1 MNEQDNLQIQ
11 ALPAQPVKD
20 DRAGWQASWQQQGQL
35 WRSEPEIDNER
46 QQFLAERRAMQP
58 DVRQGIY
65 PFVNM
70 KLSRADIEWL
80 LATHENGRGPV
91 DYSDQSQRERV
102 GLDLRGAD
110 LRGVDLHNLPLARTI
125 GDVAWREWPD
135 LTEEQHILAAIHF
148 EKADLK
154 GAHLEGA
161 ELEYA
166 LFDGT
171 DLRQAH
177 LQGANLAAAQMQR
190 AYLEGADFNGAD
202 FWLAHLDAAFIWAT
216 NLAGTN
222 LSQVHLQEA
231 HIDARVILVNE
242 QGVGPRMVDAH
253 LGDVNLAAINWSQVK
268 MLGDEYT
275 ARQKERDGKLKDR
288 DTRLNEY
295 EEAVRANRQLAVILQ
310 AQGLNEE
317 SARFAYHAQVLQRKL
332 LWLQGPQK
340 FGSYLFSL
348 FLAML
353 TGYGYRMWRIIIVYV
368 VVVSIFALLYFTL
381 SFHTPSSLTLEQA
394 YILSITAFHGRVFSS
409 PFAIGSA
416 QSIVTAFEAVTG
428 FVFEGVFIAMLAQ
441 RFFGK

>member
-1 MNEQDNLQIQ
+1 MNEQNTSQMR
-11 ALPAQPVKD
+11 ALPQPSSN
-20 DRAGWQASWQQQGQL
+20 DRAGWQAYWQQQGQL
-35 WRSEPEIDNER
+35 WRSEPEIDSER
-46 QQFLAERRAMQP
+46 QQYLAECRAMKP
-58 DVRQGIY
+58 DIRQGIY
-65 PFVNM
+65 PFKDI
-70 KLSRADIEWL
+70 KLNRADVEWL

-91 DYSDQSQRERV
+91 AFSDGSQRQRV
-102 GLDLRGAD
+102 GLDLRGVD

-166 LFDGT
+166 YFEGT

-177 LQGANLAAAQMQR
+177 LQDANLAAAQMQR
-190 AYLEGADFNGAD
+190 AYLEGADFSGAD
-202 FWLAHLDAAFIWAT
+202 FWLAHLDEAFIWAT
-216 NLAGTN
+216 HLAGTN

-231 HIDARVILVNE
+231 HIDHRVVLVNE
-242 QGVGPRMVDAH
+242 QGVGPRIVDAH
-253 LGDVNLAAINWSQVK
+253 LGEVNLAAVEWSRVK

-275 ARQKERDGKLKDR
+275 ARHKERDGKLKDR
-288 DTRLNEY
+288 ETRLGEY
-295 EEAVRANRQLAVILQ
+295 EEAVRANRQLAVVLQ

-317 SARFAYHAQVLQRKL
+317 SARFAYHAQILQRKL

-340 FGSYLFSL
+340 LGSYLFSL

-368 VVVSIFALLYFTL
+368 VAVSIFALLYFTL
-381 SFHTPSSLTLEQA
+381 SLHTASSLTLEQA

-409 PFAIGSA
+409 PFVIGSA